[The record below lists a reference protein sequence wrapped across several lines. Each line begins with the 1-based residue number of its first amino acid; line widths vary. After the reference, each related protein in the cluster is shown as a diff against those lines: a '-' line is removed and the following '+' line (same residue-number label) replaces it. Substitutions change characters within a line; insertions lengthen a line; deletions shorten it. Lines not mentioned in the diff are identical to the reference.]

1 MTFRFCDESDHGFS
15 WVADDTMQRC
25 SHALL
30 ADGQVWVVDPVAW
43 PEAEERIRSLGEPA
57 GVVQLLDRHSRDCAA
72 VAERLGVP
80 YLLLPDAL
88 PPFEV
93 VTVVN
98 ARRWRERALWWPE
111 RRTLVVAEGV
121 GANGFYLSPGERLA
135 VHPLLR
141 LTPPRQLSRFDPDV
155 ILLGHGAGVT
165 EDAAAALRR
174 ALRTS
179 RRGIPRWLVT
189 RRLTSRSRRE

>member
-1 MTFRFCDESDHGFS
+1 VTFRFCDESPHGFS
-15 WVADDTMQRC
+15 WVAGDTMQRC

-30 ADGQVWVVDPVAW
+30 ADGQVWVVDPLAW
-43 PEAEERIRSLGEPA
+43 PDAESRIRFLGEPA
-57 GVVQLLDRHSRDCAA
+57 GVVQLLDRHNRDCAA
-72 VAERLGVP
+72 MAERLGVP
-80 YLLLPDAL
+80 HLLLPDVL

-111 RRTLVVAEGV
+111 RRTLVVAEAV
-121 GANGFYLSPGERLA
+121 GANRFYVSPGERLA

-141 LTPPRQLSRFDPDV
+141 LTPPRRLSRFEPDV
-155 ILLGHGAGVT
+155 ILVGHGEGVT

-189 RRLTSRSRRE
+189 RASRRAID